1 MPRMTGTAPVL
12 ARRAAIASLTAAC
25 VGWQLRPEPALA
37 QQAILLFKVISPRD
51 EVMIGLT
58 AAEQQSIGGD
68 VGALAKRLVADGQ
81 ITVWKYVV
89 GRGPNGDLRHIAQ
102 AKIAVLRSDTLRI
115 EPYAPALPVA
125 PPP

>member
-1 MPRMTGTAPVL
+1 MPRITGIAPVL
-12 ARRAAIASLTAAC
+12 ARRAAIASLTAAW

-37 QQAILLFKVISPRD
+37 QQPILLFKVISPRD

-58 AAEQQSIGGD
+58 AADQQSIGLD

-89 GRGPNGDLRHIAQ
+89 GRGPNGDLRHVAQ